1 MSEIVCY
8 GYWRVSVKHLQFY
21 CQCLPVS
28 FVIAKILF
36 RKKMFIITTRS
47 YISLQMNN
55 QPVKAV
61 VVLYNIKPHQI
72 ALLQAAVV
80 LPLSISFGR
89 TLLQ

>member
-1 MSEIVCY
+1 
-8 GYWRVSVKHLQFY
+8 
-21 CQCLPVS
+21 
-28 FVIAKILF
+28 
-36 RKKMFIITTRS
+36 MFIITTRS

-72 ALLQAAVV
+72 ALLQATVV